1 MNFSNFLKNINL
13 DMKINFKNYENKKL
27 IYFLNL
33 IIIITFILVN
43 LSFTTIKNLRKNQ

>member
-13 DMKINFKNYENKKL
+13 DMKINFKNKENKKL

-43 LSFTTIKNLRKNQ
+43 LSFTTIKI